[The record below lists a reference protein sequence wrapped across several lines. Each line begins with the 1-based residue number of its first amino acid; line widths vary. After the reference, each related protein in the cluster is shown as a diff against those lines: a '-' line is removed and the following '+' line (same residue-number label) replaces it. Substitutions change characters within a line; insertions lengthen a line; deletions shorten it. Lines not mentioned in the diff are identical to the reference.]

1 MKTFICRQPSLT
13 VNSVC
18 HNKDNNFNL
27 IRILCAWG
35 VLAVHSFALA
45 ANKPEITD
53 PLMAF
58 FGVGFGT
65 FFVTIFFAISGF
77 LICRSLDRSQD
88 LKQYAVARIKRLF
101 PGLICALILTTFILG
116 PLLTTLSPKAYFQ
129 HPETWTYLLN
139 INLLNI
145 HTAFNLPG
153 VFSNTPYPNTV
164 NGSIW
169 TLPFETW
176 MYVMTAAFFCCQ
188 WMFIARLPASQ
199 KWLGPVTTVLVSLL
213 FCVAGTYFTDQKQ
226 QQHYDILM
234 FICTFFIAAS
244 VYKYRQYVPLSWPL
258 MAVLLAF
265 TPWLSNTILAPI
277 YVGLSITYSTLILA
291 YRLSGWVRR
300 YNMVGDYSYGLYI
313 YAFPVQ
319 QTLAHLLPEINVAKM
334 IVLTTLLTL
343 PLAILSWHFI
353 EKPFIIY
360 RRQSNRSEPKSA

>member
-1 MKTFICRQPSLT
+1 MFLSPHLPPTI
-13 VNSVC
+13 NHVC
-18 HNKDNNFNL
+18 QNKDNNFNL

-58 FGVGFGT
+58 FGIGLGT

-88 LKQYAVARIKRLF
+88 IRLYAIARIKRLL
-101 PGLICALILTTFILG
+101 PGLICALALTTFLLG
-116 PLLTTLSPKAYFQ
+116 PLLTSLSTKAYFQ

-145 HTAFNLPG
+145 HTEFNLPG
-153 VFSNTPYPNTV
+153 VFSDTPYPNTV

-176 MYVMTAAFFCCQ
+176 MYVMTAVFFCCQ
-188 WMFIARLPASQ
+188 WMLITRLPASQ
-199 KWLGPVTTVLVSLL
+199 KWLGPVTTTLISLL
-213 FCVAGTYFTDQKQ
+213 FCVAGAYFTDQKQ

-244 VYKYRQYVPLSWPL
+244 MYKYRQYVPLSWPL
-258 MAVLLAF
+258 MVTLLAF
-265 TPWLSNTILAPI
+265 TPWLANTIIAPA
-277 YVGLSITYSTLILA
+277 YVSFSIVYSTLVLA
-291 YRLSGWVRR
+291 YRFNGWIRL
-300 YNMVGDYSYGLYI
+300 YNKVGDYSYGLYI

-319 QTLAHLLPEINVAKM
+319 QTLAHLIDDINVVSM
-334 IVLTTLLTL
+334 IGLTTLLTL

-353 EKPFIIY
+353 EKPFMAY
-360 RRQSNRSEPKSA
+360 RRSTVTE